1 VDLYEKAGSA
11 RVGKQSQVGVLKSGH
26 FHRRKVH
33 VARSRRFVSSV
44 DPSSKS
50 VDSFGENI
58 IQPHKI
64 PSTDVFSEAA
74 AFALLALAI
83 SVFSFFPRLFL
94 LDSEVF

>member
-1 VDLYEKAGSA
+1 MKKQDLRVSA
-11 RVGKQSQVGVLKSGH
+11 NNLRSVSRNPDISI
-26 FHRRKVH
+26 RRKVH

-64 PSTDVFSEAA
+64 PSADVFSEAA

-83 SVFSFFPRLFL
+83 SVFAFFPRLFL
-94 LDSEVF
+94 LDLEVF